1 MVAESLSR
9 LESTI
14 IDNLP
19 DKFMRRPLN
28 PFKFPFLLP
37 FRHRLMEQCFE
48 HRFYDSMESNCQPE
62 VFNYDSTFGLN
73 SHGYPKLQ
81 LFKVEAQLRVT
92 FFTLNL

>member
-1 MVAESLSR
+1 MVVESLSR

-37 FRHRLMEQCFE
+37 FCHRLMEQCFE
-48 HRFYDSMESNCQPE
+48 HRFYSTESNWQTE
-62 VFNYDSTFGLN
+62 VFDYDSTFALN
-73 SHGYPKLQ
+73 SHGYPKIIVI
-81 LFKVEAQLRVT
+81 K
-92 FFTLNL
+92 